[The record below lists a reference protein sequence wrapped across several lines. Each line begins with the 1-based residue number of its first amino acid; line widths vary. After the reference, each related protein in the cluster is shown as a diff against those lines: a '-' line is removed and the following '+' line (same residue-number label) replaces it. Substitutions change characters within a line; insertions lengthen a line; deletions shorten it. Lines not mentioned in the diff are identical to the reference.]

1 MDLVFRSSHKKIQKD
16 NVEEFEKVFRKLYKP
31 LCQYAYR
38 FLLDMDS
45 AEEIVQD
52 LFYNYWKK
60 RKTIAIETS
69 LKSYLYQAVK
79 HKCYKAI
86 NHEAV
91 KEKYTFETKHSAESS
106 NNATTNTVEAA
117 ELAQIIDDT
126 LNQLPDRCRQ
136 VFELS
141 RYEGLKYHEIAKKLS
156 ISIKTVEANMGKA
169 LRLFRI
175 NLKEYGQ
182 ITC

>member
-1 MDLVFRSSHKKIQKD
+1 MDLVFRSSHKKIRQD
-16 NVEEFEKVFRKLYKP
+16 NVKEFEKVFRKLYKP
-31 LCQYAYR
+31 LCLYAFR
-38 FLLDMDS
+38 FLVDMDS

-60 RKTIAIETS
+60 RKSITIDTS

-79 HKCYKAI
+79 HKCYKEIDHA
-86 NHEAV
+86 AV
-91 KEKYTFETKHSAESS
+91 KEKYSNETKHFAESNS
-106 NNATTNTVEAA
+106 NEDTSTIETA

-141 RYEGLKYHEIAKKLS
+141 RFEGLKYHEIAKKLS

-169 LRLFRI
+169 LKLFRV
-175 NLKEYGQ
+175 NLKEYRQ